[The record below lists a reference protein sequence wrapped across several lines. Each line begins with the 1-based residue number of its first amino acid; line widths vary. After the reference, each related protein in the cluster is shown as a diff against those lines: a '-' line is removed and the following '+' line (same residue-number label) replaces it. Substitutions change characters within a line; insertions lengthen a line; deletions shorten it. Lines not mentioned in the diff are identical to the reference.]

1 MYNYIEK
8 YKIDQGN
15 DQEKVVMRNCL
26 VSSLFRLLIFALHHP
41 LSLSLSPHFLAFSLL
56 SLPLSLFPS
65 RSSFLLFFFSFPPS
79 SFYLIILFRGFIF
92 Y

>member
-41 LSLSLSPHFLAFSLL
+41 LSLSLSLLTFWL
-56 SLPLSLFPS
+56 SLSYLSLFPS
-65 RSSFLLFFFSFPPS
+65 SLLALLFFS
-79 SFYLIILFRGFIF
+79 SFFLSPPLLSIL
-92 Y
+92 